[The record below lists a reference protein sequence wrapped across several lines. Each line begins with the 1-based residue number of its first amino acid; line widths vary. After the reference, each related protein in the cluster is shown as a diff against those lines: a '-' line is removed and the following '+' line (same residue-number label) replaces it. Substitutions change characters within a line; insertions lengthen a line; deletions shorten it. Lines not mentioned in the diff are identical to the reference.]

1 MRGVEMS
8 LVLGIMIVMVVAYVL
23 IVWEDKINGE

>member
-1 MRGVEMS
+1 MMYW
-8 LVLGIMIVMVVAYVL
+8 LGIAAVMLVVYGL

>member
-1 MRGVEMS
+1 MIYWV
-8 LVLGIMIVMVVAYVL
+8 GIIVVMVIAYGL

>member
-1 MRGVEMS
+1 MMYWI
-8 LVLGIMIVMVVAYVL
+8 GIMVVMVIAYGL

>member
-1 MRGVEMS
+1 MS
-8 LVLGIMIVMVVAYVL
+8 YWLGIAVIMVIVYVL

>member
-1 MRGVEMS
+1 MS
-8 LVLGIMIVMVVAYVL
+8 YWIGIMVVMVIAYGL

>member
-1 MRGVEMS
+1 MMYW
-8 LVLGIMIVMVVAYVL
+8 LGIIVVMLVAYGL

>member
-1 MRGVEMS
+1 MMY
-8 LVLGIMIVMVVAYVL
+8 VLGLLAVMLIAYAL